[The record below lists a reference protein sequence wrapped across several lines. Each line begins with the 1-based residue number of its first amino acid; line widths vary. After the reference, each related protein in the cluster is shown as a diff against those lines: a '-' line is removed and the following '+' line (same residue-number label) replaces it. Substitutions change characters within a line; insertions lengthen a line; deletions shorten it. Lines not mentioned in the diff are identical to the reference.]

1 MTVSLEIITHNIV
14 ILIGGGDKI
23 NLIVPII
30 EKFLLHALNIT
41 STHITILY
49 LHSQQNF
56 APGYNHVRFLMDPVS
71 ISHQVEDAN
80 FGEVKIEANLI
91 VFLSS
96 AYFKS
101 EDFGFCVPCIDSQG
115 IFVIAYLR
123 LLLLGI
129 ILLTCN
135 VQDVKNIYEL
145 FAGDKEFTFLQGGHF
160 LGHFALH
167 VAECSIPL
175 IVVVRFNFNKN
186 SSVLLIMPSYDIGG
200 TVRGKT
206 IQADISFVFGPAN
219 HVLLPI

>member
-1 MTVSLEIITHNIV
+1 MTVPLEIITHDIV

-30 EKFLLHALNIT
+30 EKFLLHTLNIA
-41 STHITILY
+41 SIHVTILN
-49 LHSQQNF
+49 LHSQQNL
-56 APGYNHVRFLMDPVS
+56 APGYNHVRFLVDPVS
-71 ISHQVEDAN
+71 VPHQVEDAN
-80 FGEVKIEANLI
+80 FGEVKVEANLI

-96 AYFKS
+96 AHFEG

-129 ILLTCN
+129 ILLACA
-135 VQDVKNIYEL
+135 VQDMKNIYEL

-175 IVVVRFNFNKN
+175 IIVARFNFNKN
-186 SSVLLIMPSYDIGG
+186 SSVFLIMPSYDIGG
-200 TVRGKT
+200 TVGGKA
-206 IQADISFVFGPAN
+206 IQADIRLVFSPAD
-219 HVLLPI
+219 HILLPI